1 MNRSLVALMYVSLL
15 LSLSQV
21 ALGDDDFYGLIESRP
36 NAKVG
41 TWVVGGR
48 SIEVTDE
55 TDLDKDN
62 GPLEVGACVEVEMDD
77 GDVEEIESEPLEKC
91 GK

>member
-1 MNRSLVALMYVSLL
+1 MKRSLVILACLSLV
-15 LSLSQV
+15 LSLSEA
-21 ALGDDDFYGLIESRP
+21 ALADDDFYGVIESRP
-36 NAKVG
+36 VGKVG

-55 TDLDKDN
+55 TDLDVDN
-62 GPLEVGACVEVEMDD
+62 GPLEVGACVEVEIDD
-77 GDVEEIESEPLEKC
+77 GDVEEIESKRLEKC

>member
-1 MNRSLVALMYVSLL
+1 MRRSLLILAYLSLV
-15 LSLSQV
+15 LSLSKT
-21 ALGDDDFYGLIESRP
+21 ALADDDFYGVIESRP
-36 NAKVG
+36 DGKVG

-48 SIEVTDE
+48 SIEVTDK

>member
-1 MNRSLVALMYVSLL
+1 MKQSLIILTYLSLV
-15 LSLSQV
+15 LSLSKT
-21 ALGDDDFYGLIESRP
+21 ALADDDFYGVIESRP
-36 NAKVG
+36 DGKVG

-55 TDLDKDN
+55 TDLDVDN
-62 GPLEVGACVEVEMDD
+62 GALEVGACVEVEMDD
-77 GDVEEIESEPLEKC
+77 GDVEEIDSKPRDKC